1 MIKLGAGD
9 EVSNIAKAEVTFVE
23 LHELV
28 WNTIDSSFFCR
39 RQLLCLSSHW
49 SFISLWFL
57 EMTKLFQSY
66 REVRFCLDLCFFF
79 IFIVHLFSF

>member
-39 RQLLCLSSHW
+39 RQLL
-49 SFISLWFL
+49 SFFTL
-57 EMTKLFQSY
+57 EFH
-66 REVRFCLDLCFFF
+66 
-79 IFIVHLFSF
+79 FIVVS